1 MIADGQYTEGE
12 IDYLIRIPP
21 GWTPE
26 RNDTRSN
33 SVPLVYLQGLGFGL
47 VSDHHHCQHKKL
59 TSQLQNHLLIKHLIK
74 SLPTHPLL
82 IPIPPHT
89 SQSVFH
95 PRHLRPWSRPEVVSV
110 MKRICTKWGFWEE
123 GDDQTPSKG
132 GVSMLSHSNGSV
144 AHGWRESSPN
154 CPLL

>member
-1 MIADGQYTEGE
+1 MGS
-12 IDYLIRIPP
+12 
-21 GWTPE
+21 TPKA
-26 RNDTRSN
+26 RSTI
-33 SVPLVYLQGLGFGL
+33 SFVYLRDGHQKGTTREAI
-47 VSDHHHCQHKKL
+47 VSL
-59 TSQLQNHLLIKHLIK
+59 WSTSKVLASVSQVSSSTASARSDLQLQNHLLIKHLIK

-95 PRHLRPWSRPEVVSV
+95 HRHLRPWSRPEVVSV

-123 GDDQTPSKG
+123 GDAQTPSKG

-144 AHGWRESSPN
+144 AHGWRESFSDH
-154 CPLL
+154 